1 MIFTEANSVQN
12 YIKNLLIEQG
22 WTFVPPSQ
30 LKRENQDVFLENILI
45 DYLKR
50 LNPEIQANDDFAEQ
64 VLYKLR
70 TLYVSVKHT
79 GLVKSNER
87 FMDWLRGNLTMP
99 FGENGQ
105 HVTIRL
111 LNFTEPEKNS
121 FIVTTELSNNGTRED
136 LILFINGLPVSI
148 GECKTP
154 FRPAVTWVDGALQV
168 LKYEEKTPELFV
180 SNIFNFSTD
189 GKEFKYATISTPLE
203 HWSSWRD
210 FERKL
215 VNLNSLEFAINELF
229 SPETFLDIL
238 QHFIIFSTNTT
249 SQKRIKV
256 ICRVQQYDA
265 VNMIVQRVRDGV
277 LKQGL
282 VWHFQGSGKSLL
294 MLFAALKLRND
305 PKLKS
310 PTVLIVVDRKDLDSQ
325 ITGTFTAA
333 DVPNMVKGST
343 IKALEK
349 LLVQDT
355 RKIIVTTIFR
365 FKDVTTVL
373 NERENIIVLVDEAHR
388 TQEGDLGLRMRKA
401 LPNANFFGLTGTPI
415 NKRDRNTFAAFGA
428 IEDEE
433 GYMSK
438 YGFEDSIKDGA
449 TNSLKFESRL
459 VQLHIDKVAMKEE
472 FDQLTDTLD
481 ELERKELVK
490 RSGKFSSLIQ
500 TPERIKAICKDI
512 AEHFETVVE
521 PQGFKAM
528 IVCNDRESCL
538 KYKEQLDQYLDA
550 EKSTIVMTVKPG
562 EPDDYQ
568 KYDRSSD
575 EEKTLLDDHFKKPK
589 DPLKILIVTAKLL
602 TGFDAPI
609 LQTMYLDKA
618 MKEHTLLQAICRTNR
633 LYPNKEFGLIVDYIG
648 VFDDVGKSLNF
659 DLSTMKKVVSN
670 IEQYKAE
677 IPRSL
682 LRCLNFFSKADRT
695 KEGFEGI
702 IEAQECL
709 PNNEIRDAF
718 GAEFSYLAKLWESVS
733 PDEALNDFVKD
744 FRWLSYVYESIQPSN
759 GQGAL
764 IWHTLGPKT
773 LEIINRNVHVKE
785 IEKDLEDLVLDAE
798 ILDTV
803 EAKKKDIKEIEY
815 KVAKRIRDN
824 MNLSKKF
831 KELGEKLEEIRQ
843 RYEAR
848 ITDSIRF
855 LKELLEIAKQVLEEE
870 KKLITTERVRT
881 GKSALTDLFEDVKS
895 KNTQI
900 IVERVVED
908 IDKVVTIVRFDGWQT
923 TIAGERAVKKALR
936 KALSKYQ
943 LHKDI
948 ELHEKAYE
956 YIRQYY

>member
-1 MIFTEANSVQN
+1 VIFNEANSVQE
-12 YIKNLLIEQG
+12 YIQNLLVKRG
-22 WTFVPPSQ
+22 WTFIPSSQ
-30 LKRENQDVFLENILI
+30 LKRKNQDVFLEDVLI

-50 LNPEIQANDDFAEQ
+50 LNPEIRENDEYAEQ

-70 TLYVSVKHT
+70 SLYVGVKHT

-87 FMDWLRGNLTMP
+87 FMEWLRGNLTMP

-111 LNFTEPEKNS
+111 INYDEPLKNS
-121 FIVTTELSNNGTRED
+121 FIVTTELSNSNTRED

-154 FRPAVTWVDGALQV
+154 FRPAVTWVDGALQI
-168 LKYEEKTPELFV
+168 LKYEEKIPELFV
-180 SNIFNFSTD
+180 SNIFNFATE

-203 HWSSWRD
+203 HWASWRD
-210 FERKL
+210 FEQKF
-215 VNLNSLEFAINELF
+215 VNLNNIEFATKELF
-229 SPETFLDIL
+229 EPKTFLDIL
-238 QHFIIFSTNTT
+238 QHFIIFSTSST

-282 VWHFQGSGKSLL
+282 IWHFQGSGKSLL

-365 FKDVTTVL
+365 FKEITTVL

-415 NKRDRNTFAAFGA
+415 NKQDRNTFVAFGA

-438 YGFEDSIKDGA
+438 YSFEDSIRDGA

-459 VQLHIDKVAMKEE
+459 IQLHIDKETMKQE
-472 FDQLTDTLD
+472 FDELTDTLED
-481 ELERKELVK
+481 LERKELVK
-490 RSGKFSSLIQ
+490 RSGKFSTLVQ
-500 TPERIKAICKDI
+500 TPERITAICEDI
-512 AEHFETVVE
+512 ADHYKTVIE

-538 KYKEQLDQYLDA
+538 KYKEQLDRYMDKD
-550 EKSTIVMTVKPG
+550 KSTIVMTVKPG
-562 EPDDYQ
+562 EPDEYQ
-568 KYDRSSD
+568 KYNRSPE
-575 EEKTLLDDHFKKPK
+575 EEKKLLDDHFKKPN
-589 DPLKILIVTAKLL
+589 DSLKILIVTAKLL

-609 LQTMYLDKA
+609 LQTMYLDKPL
-618 MKEHTLLQAICRTNR
+618 KEHTLLQAICRTNR

-659 DLSTMKKVVSN
+659 DISAMKKVVSN
-670 IEQYKAE
+670 VEQYKAE

-682 LRCLNFFSKADRT
+682 LKCLNYFSKADRT

-709 PNNEIRDAF
+709 PNNEMRDAF
-718 GAEFSYLAKLWESVS
+718 GAEFSYLSKLWEAVS
-733 PDEALNDFVKD
+733 PDESLNDFAED

-773 LEIINRNVHVKE
+773 LEIINRNVHVID
-785 IEKDLEDLVLDAE
+785 IENDLEELVLDAE
-798 ILDTV
+798 ILDNV
-803 EAKKKDIKEIEY
+803 EKKKKEIKEIEY

-824 MNLSKKF
+824 IAKSKKF
-831 KELGEKLEEIRQ
+831 KELGDKLEEIRQ
-843 RYEAR
+843 KYEAR

-870 KKLITTERVRT
+870 KKVDQPEKVRN
-881 GKSALTDLFEDVKS
+881 GKSALTELFEEVKS
-895 KNTQI
+895 KNMQI
-900 IVERVVED
+900 IVERIVED
-908 IDKVVTIVRFDGWQT
+908 IDKVVMIVRFDGWQT
-923 TIAGERAVKKALR
+923 TKAGELAVKKALR
-936 KALSKYQ
+936 KTLSKYH
-943 LHKDI
+943 LHKDA
-948 ELHEKAYE
+948 ELYEKAYE